1 MWAYIV
7 RRILLTV
14 PIVLGI
20 VLITFVLFG
29 MVSKDPARAFAG
41 KHVTPEQLEATR
53 ARMGLNKPKW
63 FDAGA
68 LVRGDVKGG
77 FNTQLFDVLLFRF
90 PKSMRY
96 EEPLWSII
104 ARKAPA
110 SMMIQAPAF
119 VIIIGLEL
127 TLALVAA
134 AQRGRM
140 TDYAITL
147 VSILLMS
154 LPPLSV
160 YIFSQWFLGQET
172 GIFPVA
178 GWDKGLYAIHF
189 AALPILMSVLIGIGS
204 GTRFYRTV
212 VLEEVYSDYVRTARA
227 KGVSNREV
235 LFTHVMKNA
244 MIPVITR
251 TVTALPGLIL
261 GALLLERIFQIPGLG
276 NLMVESLNNQDRP
289 VVMGLTYVLAI
300 TYCLLLLVSDI
311 LYTLVNPQ
319 VSLK

>member
-20 VLITFVLFG
+20 VLITFVLFR
-29 MVSKDPARAFAG
+29 VVAPDPARAHVG
-41 KHVTPEQLEATR
+41 KNPSPQQLEATR
-53 ARMGLNKPKW
+53 ARMGLNKPLW
-63 FDAGA
+63 FNVKELA
-68 LVRGDVKGG
+68 RGEVGKA
-77 FNTQLFDVLLFRF
+77 FNTQFFDVLFFRF
-90 PKSMRY
+90 QKSVRY
-96 EEPLWSII
+96 EESLWTLIK
-104 ARKAPA
+104 RKAPA
-110 SMMIQAPAF
+110 SMTVQVPAF
-119 VIIIGLEL
+119 MIMIGLEL
-127 TLALVAA
+127 ALALTAA
-134 AQRGRM
+134 SRRGRL

-147 VSILLMS
+147 LSVLLLS

-160 YIFSQWFLGQET
+160 YIFCQWLFGQKLGM
-172 GIFPVA
+172 FPVA
-178 GWDKGLYAIHF
+178 GWDQGIYAIHF
-189 AALPILMSVLIGIGS
+189 AALPILMSVVVGIGA

-212 VLEEVYSDYVRTARA
+212 VLEEIYSDYVRTARA

-235 LFTHVMKNA
+235 LFTHVLRNA
-244 MIPVITR
+244 MIPVITK

-276 NLMVESLNNQDRP
+276 NLMVESLHNQDFWI
-289 VVMGLTYVLAI
+289 VMGLTYVLAI
-300 TYCLLLLVSDI
+300 AYCGLLLVSDI

>member
-20 VLITFVLFG
+20 VLVTFLLFG
-29 MVSKDPARAFAG
+29 LISKDPARAFAG
-41 KHVTPEQLEATR
+41 KHVSEQQLQATR
-53 ARMGLNKPKW
+53 ARMGLDKPKW
-63 FDAGA
+63 LNLAA
-68 LVRGDVKGG
+68 LKNRDVKGT
-77 FNTQLFDVLLFRF
+77 FNSQLFDVLLFRF

-96 EEPLWSII
+96 EESLFAII

-110 SMMIQAPAF
+110 SMIVQVPAF
-119 VIIIGLEL
+119 IIITGLEL
-127 TLALVAA
+127 AFALMAA
-134 AQRGRM
+134 ARRGRA
-140 TDYAITL
+140 TDYSITL
-147 VSILLMS
+147 ISVLLMS
-154 LPPLSV
+154 VPPLSV
-160 YIFSQWFLGQET
+160 YIFAQSFLGQYL

-178 GWDKGLYAIHF
+178 GWDKGIYAIHF
-189 AALPILMSVLIGIGS
+189 AALPILMTVLIGIGS

-212 VLEEVYSDYVRTARA
+212 VLEEVYADYVRTARA

-235 LFTHVMKNA
+235 LFTHVLRNA
-244 MIPVITR
+244 MIPVITQ

-276 NLMVESLNNQDRP
+276 NLMVESLANQDRP

-300 TYCLLLLVSDI
+300 TYCMLLLLSDI

>member
-20 VLITFVLFG
+20 VLITFVLFR
-29 MVSKDPARAFAG
+29 VVAPDPARAHVG
-41 KHVTPEQLEATR
+41 KNPSPEQLKATR
-53 ARMGLNKPKW
+53 ARMGLDKPLW
-63 FDAGA
+63 IDAKA
-68 LVRGDVKGG
+68 LARGDVKKALDAQ
-77 FNTQLFDVLLFRF
+77 FFDVLFFRF
-90 PKSMRY
+90 KKSVRY
-96 EEPLWSII
+96 EESLWTLI

-110 SMMIQAPAF
+110 SMAVQVPAF
-119 VIIIGLEL
+119 IIVIGLEL
-127 TLALVAA
+127 ALALTAA
-134 AQRGRM
+134 ARRGRM
-140 TDYAITL
+140 TDYTITL
-147 VSILLMS
+147 LSVLMLS

-160 YIFSQWFLGQET
+160 YIFCQWFLGQKL
-172 GIFPVA
+172 GMFPIA
-178 GWDKGLYAIHF
+178 GWDQGLYAIHF
-189 AALPILMSVLIGIGS
+189 AALPILMSVVVQVGS

-212 VLEEVYSDYVRTARA
+212 VLEEIYSDYVRTARA

-235 LFTHVMKNA
+235 LFTHVLRNA

-251 TVTALPGLIL
+251 TVTSLPGLIL

-276 NLMVESLNNQDRP
+276 NLMVESLNNQDFWI
-289 VVMGLTYVLAI
+289 VMGLTYVLAI
-300 TYCLLLLVSDI
+300 AYCLLLLVSDI